1 MRIGG
6 EEDVYLMERED
17 PWRRGRTTEEREDLI
32 RLDHG
37 LIVEDLLCTA
47 DRG

>member
-6 EEDVYLMERED
+6 EGDVYLL
-17 PWRRGRTTEEREDLI
+17 TVEEREDLI

-37 LIVEDLLCTA
+37 LIVEALLCTA